1 MKTPALLVAL
11 LLLLPPVTLAQDEAP
26 PAWGE
31 ARKVCDLEDR
41 QIKESSGLAAS
52 RRHAGVFWTHNDSGD
67 SARLFAIDAEG
78 RTRATLAVEGAEA
91 VDWED
96 IAAFTWRERAWL
108 LVADTGDNG
117 RVREH
122 VVLYLVEEPADLP
135 ATGSLR
141 VAARVE
147 VRYEDGAHDCE
158 SVAVD
163 ETSGTV
169 LLVTKQR
176 LSGRPG
182 LYLFPLPEDLA
193 RPAPV
198 LARKAVDLEV
208 PPLTTAMDVSPDGRL
223 AVVLTYGD
231 AYAFPRRDGEG
242 WEQALGRAPI
252 VVKLPPRRQG
262 EALCFGHDGR
272 SLWLTS
278 EKRPTP
284 LFEVPR
290 R

>member
-1 MKTPALLVAL
+1 MKPTAL
-11 LLLLPPVTLAQDEAP
+11 LLLPLLLASPALADDEAP

-31 ARKVCDLEDR
+31 ARKVCDLEDK

-78 RTRATLAVEGAEA
+78 RTRATLAVEGAQA

-96 IAAFTWRERAWL
+96 LCAFTWRERAWL
-108 LVADTGDNG
+108 LVADTGDND
-117 RVREH
+117 RKREH
-122 VVLYLVEEPADLP
+122 VVLYLIEEPADLP
-135 ATGSLR
+135 VTGSLR

-147 VRYEDGAHDCE
+147 VRYEDGPHDCE

-182 LYLFPLPEDLA
+182 LYTFPLPEDLA

-198 LARKAVDLEV
+198 FARKAAELNL
-208 PPLTTAMDVSPDGRL
+208 PPLTTAMDVAPDGRL

-231 AYAFPRRDGEG
+231 AYAFPRRAGEG
-242 WEQALGRAPI
+242 WVEAFGRAPV

-284 LFEVPR
+284 LIELPR
-290 R
+290 RQ